1 LKRLTDEQ
9 RSNRYEK
16 FVAAYNTNGG
26 NAKGAAISAGITPG
40 SASKIG
46 VELRRKL
53 IDKEPSPG
61 SNGHGFFY
69 IIDLIPDAH
78 ELNRLKFGFTKN
90 VDHRLEEHRTA
101 APTAQVLKSWP
112 CKRVWEQA
120 AIDALGRHENQIRT
134 EVFDVRDV
142 DAVIHKGE
150 QFFLMMPEVPNDS

>member
-1 LKRLTDEQ
+1 MRRLTDEE
-9 RSNRYEK
+9 RCNRHEQ
-16 FVAAYNTNGG
+16 FIAAYNSNGG
-26 NAKGAAISAGITPG
+26 NAKGAAISAGINPG

-61 SNGHGFFY
+61 SNGNGYFY
-69 IIDLIPDAH
+69 IIDLIPDAP
-78 ELNRLKFGFTKN
+78 ELNRLKFGFTKH

>member
-1 LKRLTDEQ
+1 MRRLTEEE
-9 RSNRYEK
+9 RSDRHEK
-16 FVAAYNTNGG
+16 FVAAYKSNGG
-26 NAKGAAISAGITPG
+26 NAKGAAISAGVSPV
-40 SASKIG
+40 SASKMG
-46 VELRRKL
+46 TELRRQL
-53 IDKEPSPG
+53 IDGESGPTSIG
-61 SNGHGFFY
+61 YGFFY
-69 IIDLIPDAH
+69 VIELIPDAN
-78 ELNRLKFGFTKN
+78 ELNRLKFGFTKH

-142 DAVIHKGE
+142 DAVIHKGD

>member
-1 LKRLTDEQ
+1 VRRLTDEE
-9 RSNRYEK
+9 RCNRHEQ
-16 FVAAYNTNGG
+16 FIAAYNSNGG
-26 NAKGAAISAGITPG
+26 NAKGAAISAGINPG

-61 SNGHGFFY
+61 SNGNGYFY
-69 IIDLIPDAH
+69 IIDLIPDAP
-78 ELNRLKFGFTKN
+78 ELNRLKFGFTKH

>member
-1 LKRLTDEQ
+1 VRRLTDEE
-9 RSNRYEK
+9 RCNRHEQ
-16 FVAAYNTNGG
+16 FIAAYNSNGG
-26 NAKGAAISAGITPG
+26 NANGAAISAGINPG
-40 SASKIG
+40 SASQIG

-61 SNGHGFFY
+61 SNGNGYFY
-69 IIDLIPDAH
+69 IIDLIPDAP
-78 ELNRLKFGFTKN
+78 ELNRLKFGFTKH